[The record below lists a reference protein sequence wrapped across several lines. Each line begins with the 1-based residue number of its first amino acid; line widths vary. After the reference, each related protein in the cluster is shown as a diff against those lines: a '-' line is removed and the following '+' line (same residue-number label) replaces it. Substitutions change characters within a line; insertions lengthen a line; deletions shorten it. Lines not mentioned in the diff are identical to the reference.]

1 MKTSK
6 KILALAMAAA
16 IMGSTVTVHAEGNA
30 QEGGGGGVF
39 PSEFSVTAEM
49 LGGDLVV
56 TVPDSMTLEYSQ
68 ENANFSKTAQVNAKG
83 NINPSKKL
91 VVTVPTA
98 ITYTHSDS
106 RAVTADGTLSFGVTD
121 GDNQKETWSAE
132 DLKNAGTSG
141 VDKDITSTVPFS
153 EVEYVGDYTSF
164 ISYNFR
170 LVDVNGTNGTDDNK
184 DTNDA
189 DGTGDTGSS
198 DPGIIS
204 LTPTLSYEGVPE
216 SATDSFEL
224 SVVADMEIAI
234 QSPDGLI
241 LMNEYEDKKE
251 SDSRYVY
258 KFLINANGTYTFN
271 ATPIDGGDVATL
283 SVEVNCFSDTPSDD
297 NPPSIDSDGDKPITS
312 IDKA

>member
-30 QEGGGGGVF
+30 QDGAGGGDF

-170 LVDVNGTNGTDDNK
+170 LVDVDGTDDNK

-198 DPGIIS
+198 DTGIVS

-216 SATDSFEL
+216 SATGSIEL
-224 SVVADMEIAI
+224 IVVADMEIAI

-241 LMNEYEDKKE
+241 LINEYEDKKE

-258 KFLINANGTYTFN
+258 KFLVNANGTYTFN

-283 SVEVNCFSDTPSDD
+283 SVEVNCFSDTPSDN
-297 NPPSIDSDGDKPITS
+297 NPPSIDGGDDKPITS

>member
-1 MKTSK
+1 MSIMKTSK

-30 QEGGGGGVF
+30 QDGAGGGDF

-141 VDKDITSTVPFS
+141 IDKDITVTVPFS

-170 LVDVNGTNGTDDNK
+170 LVDVNGTDDNK

-312 IDKA
+312 ID

>member
-6 KILALAMAAA
+6 KILALAMATA
-16 IMGSTVTVHAEGNA
+16 IMGSAVTVHAGEGNDT
-30 QEGGGGGVF
+30 EGNGGGCF
-39 PSEFSVTAEM
+39 SSEFSVTADM

-56 TVPDSMTLEYSQ
+56 TVPDSMTLDYSQ

-91 VVTVPTA
+91 EVTVPTA
-98 ITYTHSDS
+98 ITYSHSDN
-106 RAVTADGTLSFGVTD
+106 RAITADGTLSFGVTD

-141 VDKDITSTVPFS
+141 VDKNITSTVPFS
-153 EVEYVGDYTSF
+153 EVEYVGDYTSL

-170 LVDVNGTNGTDDNK
+170 LVNVDGTDDTK
-184 DTNDA
+184 DTGDN
-189 DGTGDTGSS
+189 TGDIAP
-198 DPGIIS
+198 DPGFVT
-204 LTPTLSYEGVPE
+204 LKPTLSYEGIPE
-216 SATDSFEL
+216 SATEPFEI
-224 SVVADMEIAI
+224 SIVADMEIAI
-234 QSPDGLI
+234 QSPDGL
-241 LMNEYEDKKE
+241 LLTNEYDDKKE

-258 KFLINANGTYTFN
+258 KFLICYNGTYTFN
-271 ATPIDGGDVATL
+271 ATPIEGGDEATL
-283 SVEVNCFSDTPSDD
+283 SVEVNCFSDTSSDN